1 MAIREVLTSFTF
13 EQQRLMINL
22 IGTDVGDASTLLTP
36 TNIVVPALNEI
47 VNGDVDLVNQTHGMD
62 PGTSGSPSLYWDAGQ
77 GFYKVD
83 ATKIGLT
90 SSLAITGNLEVDGD
104 ITFRAGSGSG
114 GTLTFGDLNTDNII
128 FNADVQSS
136 VVPDTT
142 ANYNLGTAAKQW
154 NNLWI
159 DGTASIDTLTVDENS
174 QFIGYIAVGSG
185 DIRVPSTQN
194 TVDLFDDYATT
205 VEAFGDATSIRI
217 GDTTGTLTL
226 RNPTIVGSETTQNL
240 FNTVATTVNAF
251 GAATT
256 INMGVSGGGGNTNFN
271 ILSDDVVCSGDLNI
285 NGGELLSQQTT
296 FNLLINNDNINV
308 GNATGQGTTTINN
321 RLQINGNLAIG
332 GTSTYIELPDNQTNA
347 FRFREGSNDYLQFRT
362 EDGLE
367 RIVVWKD
374 LYVIGNLD
382 VSGTETVIDTTTLL
396 VEDKN
401 IELGATSAPS
411 DATADGGGI
420 TLKATTDKTITYN
433 NTTASWNTNI
443 PVYIKPS
450 SNVPQLKLEQDN
462 AADGW
467 KLHVDGPGGGD
478 LLIKREISG
487 VDTTMLTLPSGGGG
501 IFGDLPSASTTSLGT
516 EISGDGVIDT
526 RVGTSSA
533 AITVRESGSGSTN
546 ITLSGDGS
554 ATFAGSLGITGK
566 SGADTAFYVWDA
578 GNGNA
583 TTVGINADGSATFA
597 STLSTGSLDVAAAGG
612 QGSTIT
618 GDGRLTLQFPSGG
631 GSGVGML
638 SIYSGTTKTIEFF
651 SGGFASFGANVDVGT
666 NSATSDSDHTIDGGL
681 YGMYSITASFTTTR
695 NINISNLTDGR
706 KVIVHIRNT
715 NGSTR
720 TVNILASTTTS
731 GFAAVN
737 MMPSSPGG
745 PSTTS
750 GQIGANS
757 GTLFMTIANIDGTF
771 CGHFG

>member
-36 TNIVVPALNEI
+36 TNVVVPAINEI
-47 VNGDVDLVNQTHGMD
+47 VNGDVDLINQTHGMD
-62 PGTSGSPSLYWDAGQ
+62 PGSLASPSLYWGTNQ
-77 GFYKVD
+77 GFFLVD
-83 ATKIGLT
+83 ANKIGLST
-90 SSLAITGNLEVDGD
+90 GLAIAGNLEVDGD
-104 ITFRAGSGSG
+104 ITFRAGAGAG

-136 VVPDTT
+136 IVPDTT
-142 ANYNLGTAAKQW
+142 ANYNLGSLAKQW

-185 DIRVPSTQN
+185 DIRVPSTQT

-205 VEAFGDATSIRI
+205 VEAFGDATDIRI

-226 RNPTIVGSETTQNL
+226 RNPTIVGSEATQNL
-240 FNTVATTVNAF
+240 FNTVATQVNAF

-256 INMGVSGGGGNTNFN
+256 INMGVSGGGGNSNLN
-271 ILSDDVVCSGDLNI
+271 ILSDDTVCSGDLAI
-285 NGGELLSQQTT
+285 NGGELLSSQTT
-296 FNLLINNDNINV
+296 FDLLINNDNINI
-308 GNATGQGTTTINN
+308 GNTTGQGTTTINN

-374 LYVIGNLD
+374 LYVVGNLD
-382 VSGTETVIDTTTLL
+382 ISGTTTTIDSTTLV

-401 IELGATSAPS
+401 IELGNVTTPS
-411 DATADGGGI
+411 DTTADGGGI

-433 NTTASWNTNI
+433 NTSGRWETNI
-443 PVYIKPS
+443 GL
-450 SNVPQLKLEQDN
+450 N
-462 AADGW
+462 
-467 KLHVDGPGGGD
+467 VDGTVTGKQTSNNA
-478 LLIKREISG
+478 LSAFEA
-487 VDTTMLTLPSGGGG
+487 VDTNGTRFKVTGAGVLSIYDNTLTENVNISSSGDALFAGMLQTSNSVRVGGTLPNTPNIKLNSGGSAE
-501 IFGDLPSASTTSLGT
+501 FAGDVTAGNATAT
-516 EISGDGVIDT
+516 GVG
-526 RVGTSSA
+526 VV
-533 AITVRESGSGSTN
+533 VRESGSVVTRVD
-546 ITLSGDGS
+546 TVDPVFQAFSGGN
-554 ATFAGSLGITGK
+554 T
-566 SGADTAFYVWDA
+566 GADKKIEF
-578 GNGNA
+578 
-583 TTVGINADGSATFA
+583 IADGSANFA
-597 STLSTGSLDVAAAGG
+597 STLSTGSLDIAAAGG

-666 NSATSDSDHTIDGGL
+666 SSATSDSDHTIDAGL
-681 YGMYSITASFTTTR
+681 YGMYSITASFSTTR
-695 NINISNLTDGR
+695 SVNISNLTDGR
-706 KVIVHIRNT
+706 KVIVHMRNT
-715 NGSTR
+715 NGSVR
-720 TVNILASTTTS
+720 TINILASTTTS
-731 GFAAVN
+731 GFASVN
-737 MMPSSPGG
+737 MMNSPGG
-745 PSTTS
+745 PSVTA
-750 GQIGANS
+750 GQIAANS
-757 GTLFMTIANIDGTF
+757 GTLFMTIANINGTL

>member
-22 IGTDVGDASTLLTP
+22 IGTDVGDTSTLLTP
-36 TNIVVPALNEI
+36 TNVVVPALNEI

-90 SSLAITGNLEVDGD
+90 SSLAITGSLEVDGD
-104 ITFRAGSGSG
+104 ITFRAGAGAG
-114 GTLTFGDLNTDNII
+114 GTLTFGDLDTDNII
-128 FNADVQSS
+128 FNEDVQSS
-136 VVPDTT
+136 IVPDTT
-142 ANYNLGTAAKQW
+142 ANYNLGSVSKQW

-174 QFIGYIAVGSG
+174 QFIGYITVGSG
-185 DIRVPSTQN
+185 DIRVPSTQT

-256 INMGVSGGGGNTNFN
+256 INIGVSGGGGNSNLN
-271 ILSDDVVCSGDLNI
+271 IFSDDVVCSGDLNI

-308 GNATGQGTTTINN
+308 GNTTGQGTTTINN

-367 RIVVWKD
+367 RVVVWKD
-374 LYVIGNLD
+374 LYVVGNLD

-433 NTTASWNTNI
+433 NTDTVWETNIGLKVVSSGAKGIRSHVPNAQATDTNKALRVTNGSDVDTFNVSYKGAVTASNNI
-443 PVYIKPS
+443 TCS
-450 SNVPQLKLEQDN
+450 SSDGNYGIYAPGSIELYRSQLDPFIDFKN
-462 AADGW
+462 ASGDDFDIRVQQVGDR
-467 KLHVDGPGGGD
+467 LHTSIAGRTGSMFTVGGD
-478 LLIKREISG
+478 KIGFGPTALIEKVRLVSG
-487 VDTTMLTLPSGGGG
+487 KLSDNQDIDVSTYGNVYLHTIAET
-501 IFGDLPSASTTSLGT
+501 TTST
-516 EISGDGVIDT
+516 PNIRS
-526 RVGTSSA
+526 TSSA
-533 AITVRESGSGSTN
+533 
-546 ITLSGDGS
+546 TLN
-554 ATFAGSLGITGK
+554 SLM
-566 SGADTAFYVWDA
+566 
-578 GNGNA
+578 
-583 TTVGINADGSATFA
+583 ADGEAM
-597 STLSTGSLDVAAAGG
+597 SLTIMTTAAAAG
-612 QGSTIT
+612 
-618 GDGRLTLQFPSGG
+618 
-631 GSGVGML
+631 
-638 SIYSGTTKTIEFF
+638 Y
-651 SGGFASFGANVDVGT
+651 
-666 NSATSDSDHTIDGGL
+666 
-681 YGMYSITASFTTTR
+681 FT
-695 NINISNLTDGR
+695 
-706 KVIVHIRNT
+706 
-715 NGSTR
+715 
-720 TVNILASTTTS
+720 TVNIDGNANGANGYTINVDWLGGSAPTAGGSAGIDVYSVTIIKQSSQNFNVLASVQNY
-731 GFAAVN
+731 A
-737 MMPSSPGG
+737 
-745 PSTTS
+745 
-750 GQIGANS
+750 
-757 GTLFMTIANIDGTF
+757 
-771 CGHFG
+771 

>member
-13 EQQRLMINL
+13 EQQRVMINL
-22 IGTDVGDASTLLTP
+22 IGTDVGDTSTLLTP
-36 TNIVVPALNEI
+36 TNTVVPALNEI

-62 PGTSGSPSLYWDAGQ
+62 AGTSGSPSLYWDAGQ

-83 ATKIGLT
+83 ANKIGLT
-90 SSLAITGNLEVDGD
+90 SGLAITGNLEVDGD

-159 DGTASIDTLTVDENS
+159 DGTASIDTLAVDENS
-174 QFIGYIAVGSG
+174 TFTGYLQVDSG
-185 DIRVPSTQN
+185 DIRVPSTQT

-362 EDGLE
+362 ENGLE
-367 RIVVWKD
+367 RVVVWKD

-411 DATADGGGI
+411 DATANGGGI
-420 TLKATTDKTITYN
+420 TLKATTDKTILYD
-433 NTTASWNTNI
+433 NTSGNWETNI
-443 PVYIKPS
+443 GLDVSGTVTGKQT
-450 SNVPQLKLEQDN
+450 SNN
-462 AADGW
+462 ALSAF
-467 KLHVDGPGGGD
+467 
-478 LLIKREISG
+478 EA
-487 VDTTMLTLPSGGGG
+487 VDTNGTRFKVTGAGVLSIYDNTLT
-501 IFGDLPSASTTSLGT
+501 
-516 EISGDGVIDT
+516 ENVNIS
-526 RVGTSSA
+526 S
-533 AITVRESGSGSTN
+533 
-546 ITLSGDGS
+546 
-554 ATFAGSLGITGK
+554 
-566 SGADTAFYVWDA
+566 
-578 GNGNA
+578 NGNA
-583 TTVGINADGSATFA
+583 TFGAPDVSDASAGGVQLFASGQIRIQRTSSGTATDKRFQMYYGTTETASITAEGVISDSIGPLRRLGVLAPAAVGGTLGASDAGQLLRSTGNSATF
-597 STLSTGSLDVAAAGG
+597 TLPQNTFTAGDMFTIFNVSTGNNTIA
-612 QGSTIT
+612 QGT
-618 GDGRLTLQFPSGG
+618 GVTL
-631 GSGVGML
+631 
-638 SIYSGTTKTIEFF
+638 YNATDGTTGNRTLAAKGICT
-651 SGGFASFGANVDVGT
+651 VVC
-666 NSATSDSDHTIDGGL
+666 
-681 YGMYSITASFTTTR
+681 TASNEF
-695 NINISNLTDGR
+695 IIS
-706 KVIVHIRNT
+706 
-715 NGSTR
+715 GSQ
-720 TVNILASTTTS
+720 VS
-731 GFAAVN
+731 
-737 MMPSSPGG
+737 
-745 PSTTS
+745 
-750 GQIGANS
+750 
-757 GTLFMTIANIDGTF
+757 
-771 CGHFG
+771 